1 MAVGLT
7 EREQRVLQLLA
18 GGLTQRAI
26 AAELHIS
33 GKTVAAH
40 IQRILAKLDVH
51 SRAEAVAY
59 AYRNA
64 LVEVETPLP
73 AGAA

>member
-1 MAVGLT
+1 LPLIAT
-7 EREQRVLQLLA
+7 A
-18 GGLTQRAI
+18 AGLTQHAI
-26 AAELHIS
+26 TDELHIS
-33 GKTVAAH
+33 AKTVAAH
-40 IQRILAKLDVH
+40 IQRIPVKLDVH

-64 LVEVETPLP
+64 LVEIETELP